1 MKRVLI
7 VLCVAVAATACQGS
21 YYGLSRTIVAQ
32 SPLHDAAALGDVE
45 AAADILDAGTDPDI
59 EVHEGI
65 TPLMVA
71 AQYAQN
77 DVSEL
82 LLNAGANVNA
92 VSLSGASPLFM
103 AAQNGFA
110 ETVRLLIAR
119 GAVVNHWVQAGQ
131 RLTPLLTAILHGNRD
146 VVRIL
151 LSHGADPLVEVDGM
165 NAAELARANGQNR
178 IADLIDAFVT
188 ARRAN

>member
-1 MKRVLI
+1 MKRVLF
-7 VLCVAVAATACQGS
+7 VLFLAAAVTACQGS

-32 SPLHDAAALGDVE
+32 SPLHDAAALGDVDE
-45 AAADILDAGTDPDI
+45 VVKLLSEGVDADIK
-59 EVHEGI
+59 VHEGI

-71 AQYAQN
+71 AQYAQ
-77 DVSEL
+77 DEVAAL
-82 LLNAGANVNA
+82 LMHAGANVNQQ
-92 VSLSGASPLFM
+92 SLSGATALFM
-103 AAQNGFA
+103 AAQNGFS

-119 GAVVNHWVQAGQ
+119 GAVVDHWVHAGQ

-165 NAAELARANGQNR
+165 NAAELARATGENR